1 MGKKYRNS
9 DFKNDTFYKKPQFYE
24 RLRIARLAGKE
35 TYFNEVRKINNSK
48 DGRKYIGDISI
59 QDIFLDNWDS
69 FSKIR

>member
-35 TYFNEVRKINNSK
+35 TYFNEVKK
-48 DGRKYIGDISI
+48 SI
-59 QDIFLDNWDS
+59 TAKKEENILEIFLFKIS
-69 FSKIR
+69 F

>member
-35 TYFNEVRKINNSK
+35 TYFNEVRK
-48 DGRKYIGDISI
+48 SI
-59 QDIFLDNWDS
+59 TVKMGENILEIFPFKPLVL
-69 FSKIR
+69 